1 MEETAEALSFSVLGA
16 LLFTLLL
23 ISARSLL
30 FIIAATGILLVFSL
44 ALVFSVDYRE
54 EDSEESMENAE
65 SPDDEEDAIG
75 FYLVGARKKQKKEES

>member
-1 MEETAEALSFSVLGA
+1 MSN
-16 LLFTLLL
+16 
-23 ISARSLL
+23 L

-75 FYLVGARKKQKKEES
+75 FYLVGAGKKQKKEES

>member
-1 MEETAEALSFSVLGA
+1 MSN
-16 LLFTLLL
+16 
-23 ISARSLL
+23 L
-30 FIIAATGILLVFSL
+30 FIIAATGILLVFSR

>member
-1 MEETAEALSFSVLGA
+1 MSN
-16 LLFTLLL
+16 
-23 ISARSLL
+23 L

-65 SPDDEEDAIG
+65 SPDDEDAIG
-75 FYLVGARKKQKKEES
+75 FYLVGDRKKQKNTEDKK

>member
-1 MEETAEALSFSVLGA
+1 MRMSN
-16 LLFTLLL
+16 
-23 ISARSLL
+23 L

>member
-1 MEETAEALSFSVLGA
+1 MSN
-16 LLFTLLL
+16 
-23 ISARSLL
+23 L

-75 FYLVGARKKQKKEES
+75 FYLVGARKKQKKEEN

>member
-1 MEETAEALSFSVLGA
+1 MSN
-16 LLFTLLL
+16 
-23 ISARSLL
+23 L

-65 SPDDEEDAIG
+65 SPDDEDVIG
-75 FYLVGARKKQKKEES
+75 FYLVGDRKKQKKEES

>member
-1 MEETAEALSFSVLGA
+1 MLGA

-65 SPDDEEDAIG
+65 SPDDVEDAIG

>member
-1 MEETAEALSFSVLGA
+1 MSN
-16 LLFTLLL
+16 
-23 ISARSLL
+23 L
-30 FIIAATGILLVFSL
+30 FIIAATGILLIFSL

-75 FYLVGARKKQKKEES
+75 FYLVGDRKKQKKEES

>member
-1 MEETAEALSFSVLGA
+1 MLGA

>member
-1 MEETAEALSFSVLGA
+1 MSN
-16 LLFTLLL
+16 
-23 ISARSLL
+23 L

>member
-1 MEETAEALSFSVLGA
+1 MSN
-16 LLFTLLL
+16 
-23 ISARSLL
+23 L

-65 SPDDEEDAIG
+65 SPDDVEDAIG

>member
-1 MEETAEALSFSVLGA
+1 MSN
-16 LLFTLLL
+16 
-23 ISARSLL
+23 L

-44 ALVFSVDYRE
+44 ALVFSVDYRG

-75 FYLVGARKKQKKEES
+75 FYLVGDRKKQKKKES

>member
-1 MEETAEALSFSVLGA
+1 MQCIPACFRVVSGCSI
-16 LLFTLLL
+16 
-23 ISARSLL
+23 ISEGHENVK
-30 FIIAATGILLVFSL
+30 FIYYCRHRDPAGFFA